1 MLQRKSGIR
10 NDTGATATTKP
21 ISLSRFA
28 FRPDRT
34 TNKRKLVQVTDSS
47 DDEERVDFD
56 WEKAEADRIQEAAMG
71 EFVSGDSDESSE
83 QEEDEE
89 TDEEERRRE
98 RERSLLGAVS
108 HFVG

>member
-1 MLQRKSGIR
+1 M
-10 NDTGATATTKP
+10 
-21 ISLSRFA
+21 SLSRFA
-28 FRPDRT
+28 FRPART

-47 DDEERVDFD
+47 EDEERVEFD

-71 EFVSGDSDESSE
+71 EFVSGDSDESSD

-108 HFVG
+108 LFVSRYHFLQHKSRVVP

>member
-10 NDTGATATTKP
+10 NDTATTKP

-28 FRPDRT
+28 FRPNRT

-98 RERSLLGAVS
+98 RERSLLGAVG